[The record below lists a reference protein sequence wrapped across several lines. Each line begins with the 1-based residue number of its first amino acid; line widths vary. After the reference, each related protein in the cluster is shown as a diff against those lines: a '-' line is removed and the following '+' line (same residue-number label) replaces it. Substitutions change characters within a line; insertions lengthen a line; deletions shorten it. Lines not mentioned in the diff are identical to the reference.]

1 MENKKKDAD
10 FQDEYHRSSNFEQL
24 NEKEELKIKGDGELK
39 TKNDPEMQKKV
50 DKEKIE
56 DAFKEINTEEE

>member
-24 NEKEELKIKGDGELK
+24 NEKEDFKIKGDGELK
-39 TKNDPEMQKKV
+39 TQNDPEMQKRE
-50 DKEKIE
+50 DKEKIK